1 MNLNN
6 ERKINEQRSYS
17 IDLLKGVLII
27 LVIIGH
33 VLLGSIES
41 NSIKGFIYS
50 FHMPVFIAV
59 SGYLLNYR
67 WLLDVG
73 FKQVFIKYKNRIIIP
88 WMIALF
94 VYYLFHQVQRD
105 QAQFIDDILR
115 EMLFPFYHL
124 WFIPGFISWL
134 LMVRYLGRSKLLMSN
149 IFIISLLLSLV
160 AYIFVKNIFSISFI
174 HSENILI
181 KFLHETIR
189 PYYFVFFVLGIWI
202 KEIKSRIETIGLSNI
217 IILSLVTYF
226 GYVATSDRIAI
237 SVLYY
242 LFNFTLIA
250 FVLVKAARD
259 SFPSARWIEWLGV
272 NSMGVYLWHVFPII
286 VIKYFFSNLDNLQ
299 YYLMMAFSISIFF
312 FGYYFLNRIKVVR
325 KLFFGL
331 S

>member
-17 IDLLKGVLII
+17 IDLVKGVLII

-94 VYYLFHQVQRD
+94 VYFLFHQVQRD

-160 AYIFVKNIFSISFI
+160 TYIFVKNIFSLSFI
-174 HSENILI
+174 HSENMLI
-181 KFLHETIR
+181 RFIHETIR
-189 PYYFVFFVLGIWI
+189 PYYFVFFVLGICI
-202 KEIKSRIETIGLSNI
+202 KEIKSRFETIRLYNI
-217 IILSLVTYF
+217 LIVSLVTYIVC
-226 GYVATSDRIAI
+226 VATSDRIAI
-237 SVLYY
+237 AIFYY
-242 LFNFTLIA
+242 LFNLTLIT

-286 VIKYFFSNLDNLQ
+286 IIKYYFVFDNIILYYILNLISLSSFFI
-299 YYLMMAFSISIFF
+299 M
-312 FGYYFLNRIKVVR
+312 YYFLNRFEISR
-325 KLFFGL
+325 RLLFGL
-331 S
+331 N